1 MTPCTED
8 LIYIVRI
15 SSEASNIASME
26 KCFNIIDKE
35 VEELNR
41 RSQKLQEEYLK
52 EIMSISDRYR
62 YLLEQRA
69 IVEEAVLE
77 ITSGVLRKRGLSYD
91 LN

>member
-41 RSQKLQEEYLK
+41 RSQKLQEEHLK

>member
-1 MTPCTED
+1 MIPSTEE
-8 LIYIVRI
+8 IISIVCI
-15 SSEASNIASME
+15 SSEANNIASME

-41 RSQKLQEEYLK
+41 RSQKLREEYLK

-77 ITSGVLRKRGLSYD
+77 ITRGVLRKRGLSYD

>member
-77 ITSGVLRKRGLSYD
+77 QRIDAILFLQGEVKSC
-91 LN
+91 